1 MMKITSKIMKRTA
14 TCLIARLIPRPIL
27 ALILLASTAL
37 AADPKIPWVQV
48 DASGG
53 KLAYHALPAGDR
65 IMDFSHAGYMGGGV
79 ALPAVPVKIKVR
91 PTGGDDTAAIQA
103 AIDTVAAL
111 APVNGMRGAVFLD
124 GAKFNCASTLNISAS
139 GIVLR
144 GSGAA
149 KTIIAMTGAPHVCVS
164 IKGGRS
170 VRGGGNGTK
179 ITDAYVASGTSSF
192 TVESA
197 EGLAAGD
204 IILITRPVTPDW
216 VAFMGMDKLVR
227 DGKAQTWVSRSITT
241 ERVIKNITA
250 NKITLTV
257 PLSDSLDA
265 RHLSST
271 GATVSKA
278 AITGGIEQVGVESL
292 GISSRPQPIEITAD
306 HNSGITLSGV
316 TDAWVRD
323 VAIDNAITSISIES
337 STRRVTIEKVEMNHQ
352 SPTLGSAKPLDINIE
367 GSQALIDRC
376 SGKGDDIFYV
386 ATGGGVIGP
395 NVVLNCEFNG
405 NGAIQPHMR
414 WATGLLV
421 DNCRVPKGG
430 IDFMNRGTYGSGHGW
445 TIGWAVAW
453 NCSASRYLIQQPPG
467 AANWAIGCRGAHE
480 TAPMPGSESKG
491 KTVPLP
497 TGIFDSH
504 NKPVA
509 PKSLYLAQLA
519 ERLGPLAL
527 KNIGY

>member
-1 MMKITSKIMKRTA
+1 MNAPELSTT
-14 TCLIARLIPRPIL
+14 TRPIL
-27 ALILLASTAL
+27 ALLILACAAL
-37 AADPKIPWVQV
+37 AADPKIPWVQM

-53 KLAYHALPAGDR
+53 KLTYHALPAGDR

-91 PTGGDDTAAIQA
+91 PTGGDETAAIQA
-103 AIDTVAAL
+103 AIDAVAAMQ
-111 APVNGMRGAVFLD
+111 AVDGMRGAVFLD

-144 GSGAA
+144 GNGAA
-149 KTIIAMTGAPHVCVS
+149 KTTVVMTGTPHVCVS

-170 VRGGGNGTK
+170 VRGGGNSTK
-179 ITDAYVASGTSSF
+179 ITDAYVASGASSF

-197 EGLAAGD
+197 AGLAAGD
-204 IILITRPVTPDW
+204 TILITRPVTPEW

-227 DGKAQTWVSRSITT
+227 DGKAQTWMSGRITA
-241 ERVIKNITA
+241 ERVIKDITT

-265 RHLSST
+265 RHLTST

-278 AITGGIEQVGVESL
+278 TITGGIAQVGVESL
-292 GISSRPQPIEITAD
+292 GISSRPQPIEITAE
-306 HNSGITLSGV
+306 HNSGITLDGV

-323 VAIDNAITSISIES
+323 VAIDNAIDSIRIEG
-337 STRRVTIEKVEMNHQ
+337 STHRVTLEKVEMNHQ
-352 SPTLGSAKPLDINIE
+352 KPTLGSAKPGDIWIE
-367 GSQALIDRC
+367 GSQVFINRC

-386 ATGGGVIGP
+386 TTGGGVVGP
-395 NVVLNCEFNG
+395 SVVLNCEFNG
-405 NGAIQPHMR
+405 NGEIQPHMR

-445 TIGWAVAW
+445 TIGWSVAW

-467 AANWAIGCRGAHE
+467 AANWAIGCRGERKAE
-480 TAPMPGSESKG
+480 PMPGSESKG

-497 TGIFDSH
+497 TGLFDSH

-519 ERLGPLAL
+519 ERLGALAL